1 MAGHLMREE
10 VPRKWPV
17 ERKGTPYIV
26 RPKFGIE
33 NGVPALIILRELTK
47 LAQNRREAKRIIH
60 SRQMLVNEKPV
71 KDEKMN
77 ILFLD
82 TVNILPLKK
91 CYRLELSENGKFK
104 LNEIK
109 ESEANKKVAKITNKK
124 LLKGKK
130 LQLNLSDGR
139 NFLSDIKC
147 STNDSVLI
155 NLKEGKIEKCLPMK
169 EKAKVIVFSGKHI
182 GKTGEIISIN
192 AEDRIAK
199 VKAGND
205 EINILIKQLIVTE

>member
-10 VPRKWPV
+10 APRKWPV

-33 NGVPALIILRELTK
+33 DGIPALIILREITN

-60 SRQMLVNEKPV
+60 ARQMLVNEKPV
-71 KDEKMN
+71 KDEKLN

-82 TVNILPLKK
+82 TVNIIPLKK
-91 CYRLELSENGKFK
+91 CYRLELSDNGKFK

-109 ESEANKKVAKITNKK
+109 ESEANKKVAKVINKK

-130 LQLNLSDGR
+130 IQLNLSDGR

-147 STNDSVLI
+147 NTNDSILI

-169 EKAKVIVFSGKHI
+169 EKAKVIVLSGKHI
-182 GKTGEIISIN
+182 GKTGEIASLN
-192 AEDRIAK
+192 SEEGIAK
-199 VKAGND
+199 IKSGD
-205 EINILIKQLIVTE
+205 KEINILIKQLIVTE

>member
-10 VPRKWPV
+10 APRKWPV
-17 ERKGTPYIV
+17 ERKGTTYIV

-33 NGVPALIILRELTK
+33 DGVPVLIILREITK
-47 LAQNRREAKRIIH
+47 LVQNRREAKRIIH
-60 SRQMLVNEKPV
+60 ARQILVNEKPV
-71 KDEKMN
+71 KDEKLN
-77 ILFLD
+77 VLFLD

-91 CYRLELSENGKFK
+91 CYRLELSDNGKFK

-109 ESEANKKVAKITNKK
+109 ESEVNRKVAKITNKK

-139 NFLSDIKC
+139 NFLSDMKC

-169 EKAKVIVFSGKHI
+169 EKAKVIVYSGKHI
-182 GKTGEIISIN
+182 GKKGEIIGLNS
-192 AEDRIAK
+192 EDGIAK
-199 VKAGND
+199 VKSEN
-205 EINILIKQLIVTE
+205 EELNVLIKQLIVTE